1 MVKPTIQQVAD
12 RAEVSKATVSAVLN
26 EKGTVRESTRERVLA
41 AMREM
46 DYRPSPSARRGGA
59 PMGLRSVGFLIKE
72 IDNPYYADI
81 IAGAEEYLR
90 ERGYLLLTA
99 TSEGDYAMEQRIIDL
114 FRGQEMVGLIV
125 TPVLDAQADVSHIF
139 ELKRRSIPF
148 VLLEEIRGLQANLVD
163 VDNVQGA
170 QRAVRHLIE
179 LGHQRIA
186 HFAGPEYSLHSTQ
199 RIGGVRAAYSE
210 SSLIF
215 SDSVIVSAGASLED
229 GYRTGLAYFGS
240 LSAEERPTA
249 ITCYNDLV
257 ALGVCRALTELG
269 IRIPDDVSVIG
280 YDDLPLLDYVIPRLS
295 SVKVPTREMG
305 RAAAELLHDEIEH
318 GTGRPPRKVYLEAQ
332 LVLRDSTTPP
342 PVSGGRQRTPRV
354 TAEGRTSRGP
364 RLQVKGS
371 PT

>member
-1 MVKPTIQQVAD
+1 MA
-12 RAEVSKATVSAVLN
+12 
-26 EKGTVRESTRERVLA
+26 
-41 AMREM
+41 
-46 DYRPSPSARRGGA
+46 
-59 PMGLRSVGFLIKE
+59 LRSVGFLIKE

-81 IAGAEEYLR
+81 IAGADEYLR

-99 TSEGDYAMEQRIIDL
+99 TSEGDYTMEQRITDL
-114 FRGQEMVGLIV
+114 FRGQEIVGLIV

-139 ELKRRSIPF
+139 ELKRRNIPF

-186 HFAGPEYSLHSTQ
+186 HFAGPEYSLHSAQ

-229 GYRTGLAYFGS
+229 GYRTGLAYFRS
-240 LSAEERPTA
+240 LSPDERPTA
-249 ITCYNDLV
+249 ITCYNDLI
-257 ALGVCRALTELG
+257 ALGLCRALAELE
-269 IRIPDDVSVIG
+269 IRIPEDVSVIG
-280 YDDLPLLDYVIPRLS
+280 YDDLPLLDYVTPRLS

-305 RAAAELLHDEIEH
+305 RAAAEILHNEIEN

-342 PVSGGRQRTPRV
+342 RAHGRQHRTATVAV
-354 TAEGRTSRGP
+354 TD
-364 RLQVKGS
+364 GS
-371 PT
+371 PVAAGSR